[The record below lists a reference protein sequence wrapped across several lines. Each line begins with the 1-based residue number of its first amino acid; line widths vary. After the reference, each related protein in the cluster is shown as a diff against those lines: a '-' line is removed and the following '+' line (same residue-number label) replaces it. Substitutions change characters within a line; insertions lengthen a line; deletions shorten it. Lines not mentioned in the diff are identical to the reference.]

1 MNNYSAIVIEIE
13 PVNRVSFFQAYLDD
27 IIIHSRT
34 PEEHLGHLEQV
45 LAVHLSAG
53 LRLQPHKSLLLRA
66 EALYLGH
73 IISSEG
79 VRPDPEKIQVIQ
91 DWEESDNITNLQA
104 FLGLCN
110 YYRVF
115 VDDYSRIALPFLRYL
130 ENSPKKKAPI
140 ILDQDARDAF
150 QELKKRLVQCP
161 ILSFPDFEE
170 NSRPFLL
177 DTDWSQ
183 DHK

>member
-115 VDDYSRIALPFLRYL
+115 VDDYSHIALPLLRYL

>member
-115 VDDYSRIALPFLRYL
+115 VDDYSRIALPLLRYL

-140 ILDQDARDAF
+140 ILDQDAREAF

>member
-1 MNNYSAIVIEIE
+1 M
-13 PVNRVSFFQAYLDD
+13 DD

-53 LRLQPHKSLLLRA
+53 LRLQPHKSLLFRA

-79 VRPDPEKIQVIQ
+79 VQPDPEKIKTIQ
-91 DWEESDNITNLQA
+91 SWEESKDVTNLQA

-115 VDDYSRIALPFLRYL
+115 VDEYSRVALPLLRFL
-130 ENSPKKKAPI
+130 EGSPKKKEPI
-140 ILDQDARDAF
+140 TLDRAAQEAF
-150 QELKKRLVQCP
+150 QELKKKLTDAP
-161 ILSFPDFEE
+161 ILAYPDFEE
-170 NSRPFLL
+170 NSKPFIL
-177 DTDWSQ
+177 DCDWSQ

>member
-115 VDDYSRIALPFLRYL
+115 VDDYSRIALPLLRYL

>member
-1 MNNYSAIVIEIE
+1 MG
-13 PVNRVSFFQAYLDD
+13 L
-27 IIIHSRT
+27 
-34 PEEHLGHLEQV
+34 LEQV

-53 LRLQPHKSLLLRA
+53 LRLQPHKSLLFRA

-73 IISSEG
+73 IISSQG
-79 VRPDPEKIQVIQ
+79 VRPDPEKVRTIEN
-91 DWEESDNITNLQA
+91 WKESEDITNLQA

-115 VDDYSRIALPFLRYL
+115 VEEYSSLALPLLKYL

-140 ILDQDARDAF
+140 VLDQPARKAF
-150 QELKKRLVQCP
+150 QELKKKLVEAP